1 MGAEV
6 TEYAGVGRPNPI
18 TGPLTQA
25 GAGSRSLRL
34 GLPPMRQGVS
44 SAWVRSYRVRA
55 LGLDLLAGL
64 TVGVCGAWFRFDG
77 YPNATYLAL
86 AAITPLVWVLT
97 VAFADGYDHR
107 ILGSGTMEYRAIWSA
122 VLWLTAGTAFV
133 SYVTKAQVARGFVL
147 TAIPLILV
155 LSEVCRWVLRHWLGA
170 QRRDGLCFSPTVVV
184 GRVDSVADMVR
195 EIQNNPASG
204 LTVVAAC
211 VSGLDSGDYLGSSV
225 GGVPVYGGPET
236 ALLAVNEYQAEVV
249 AVSSHPDL
257 VGHSLRRLG
266 WALEELGVDL
276 VVSPG
281 IVEVAG
287 PRLTLRPTAGM
298 SLLHV
303 ERPLHSGLRAVG
315 KMLLDRV
322 LALSITFFFLPLMV
336 AVAIAIK
343 LENPGPVF
351 FRQTRIGAQGR
362 PFGMVKFRS
371 MVTNAEALLADLAEE
386 SDGNGILFK
395 MKDDPR
401 VTKVGKFIRRFSI
414 DELPQLINVVRGEMS
429 LIGPR
434 PPLPSEVAE
443 YESDAVR
450 RLHVRPGMTGLWQV
464 SGRSDLSWEESLRL
478 DLWYVDNWTPILDLQ
493 ILVRTFKAV
502 LRGSG
507 AY

>member
-1 MGAEV
+1 MCIRDRYQLSQLDVLEAEAIFIMREV
-6 TEYAGVGRPNPI
+6 VAEFEKPVLLFSGGKDSIVMLRVAQKAFWPARIPFVVMHVD
-18 TGPLTQA
+18 TGHNFPE
-25 GAGSRSLRL
+25 
-34 GLPPMRQGVS
+34 
-44 SAWVRSYRVRA
+44 
-55 LGLDLLAGL
+55 
-64 TVGVCGAWFRFDG
+64 
-77 YPNATYLAL
+77 
-86 AAITPLVWVLT
+86 VL
-97 VAFADGYDHR
+97 
-107 ILGSGTMEYRAIWSA
+107 EYRDRRVAELG
-122 VLWLTAGTAFV
+122 VNPV
-133 SYVTKAQVARGFVL
+133 SYTHLDVYKRQARGFVL

-249 AVSSHPDL
+249 AVSSHSDL

-362 PFGMVKFRS
+362 PC
-371 MVTNAEALLADLAEE
+371 LLYT
-386 SDGNGILFK
+386 S
-395 MKDDPR
+395 R
-401 VTKVGKFIRRFSI
+401 CV
-414 DELPQLINVVRGEMS
+414 
-429 LIGPR
+429 
-434 PPLPSEVAE
+434 
-443 YESDAVR
+443 
-450 RLHVRPGMTGLWQV
+450 
-464 SGRSDLSWEESLRL
+464 
-478 DLWYVDNWTPILDLQ
+478 
-493 ILVRTFKAV
+493 
-502 LRGSG
+502 
-507 AY
+507 